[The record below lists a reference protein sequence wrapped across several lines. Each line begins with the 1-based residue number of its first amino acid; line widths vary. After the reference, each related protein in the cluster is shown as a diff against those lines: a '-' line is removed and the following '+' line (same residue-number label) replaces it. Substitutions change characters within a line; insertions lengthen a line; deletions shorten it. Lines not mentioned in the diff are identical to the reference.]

1 MSWSFLT
8 LFLFNYLVIME
19 QVARTENQYK
29 DWSCCYGNSDHLIF
43 RMNVEN
49 LEMWA
54 DKALEGCKH
63 NFLGHSVRVS
73 ENQNP

>member
-1 MSWSFLT
+1 M
-8 LFLFNYLVIME
+8 FLFNYQVIRE
-19 QVARTENQYK
+19 QVARTKNQYQ

-54 DKALEGCKH
+54 GKALEDCKY

-73 ENQNP
+73 EDQNP